1 MSNIHE
7 LRPTSG
13 LAPTA
18 ELQAQYLE
26 DIAESIR
33 SGETQIDRAIVVM
46 AMKEGGVVADIFGNP
61 TNVMESVGLLY
72 IAATNLTMNPGG
84 EG

>member
-1 MSNIHE
+1 MSNVHE
-7 LRPTSG
+7 LRAVTG

-18 ELQAQYLE
+18 ETQADYLQ

-33 SGETQIDRAIVVM
+33 SGETRIDRAIVVM
-46 AMKEGGVVADIFGNP
+46 AMKDGGVVCDIFGGP

>member
-1 MSNIHE
+1 MTNIRE

-33 SGETQIDRAIVVM
+33 SGETRIDRAIVVM
-46 AMKEGGVVADIFGNP
+46 AMKDGGVVCDIFGGP
-61 TNVMESVGLLY
+61 TNVMECVGLLY
-72 IAATNLTMNPGG
+72 IGATNLTLNPGG
-84 EG
+84 EA